1 MVTAFQWPKL
11 EIIYY
16 EFSQQNQWKE
26 LFDFWT
32 VCHTYW
38 DKKIENDS
46 VYDSSTQVSELKCQV
61 QVVNCNKSLKAWHL
75 TSEYFTS
82 EVH

>member
-1 MVTAFQWPKL
+1 MEGLSWKL
-11 EIIYY
+11 FIMNFPSKTSEK
-16 EFSQQNQWKE
+16 N
-26 LFDFWT
+26 LFGFRT
-32 VCHTYW
+32 VSHTYW
-38 DKKIENDS
+38 DDKIENDT
-46 VYDSSTQVSELKCQV
+46 VYDSSTQVSELKRQV